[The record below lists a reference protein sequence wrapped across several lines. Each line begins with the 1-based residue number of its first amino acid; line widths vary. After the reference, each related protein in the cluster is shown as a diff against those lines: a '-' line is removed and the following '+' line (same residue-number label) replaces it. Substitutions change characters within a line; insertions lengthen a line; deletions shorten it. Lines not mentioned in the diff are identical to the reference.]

1 MKTRSILF
9 PVVLLAAAFS
19 FTSCD
24 DTVNKL
30 TSMVMD
36 KSIVYEREDTEKW
49 GEVIDRDLDLPA
61 FSAIDASGAVAIVFA
76 QDSICSVRAHGNEKC
91 LDAYRFEVRKNEL
104 EVKLKKGAD
113 RINRN
118 TPGVILYVTAPSL
131 TDVETAGGCKI
142 EMQGNIEMPGK
153 MDIEMAGAGILDV
166 DTLSVGDL
174 DLTANGAVRCNIA
187 KLTAKN
193 DVEIEVNGAGE
204 FNANLF
210 CNELNVEFNGAA
222 SGVISGECNNYNCEN
237 NGACKIDFSNMK
249 TK

>member
-1 MKTRSILF
+1 MKTSFFSSVSMLALALLF
-9 PVVLLAAAFS
+9 A
-19 FTSCD
+19 SCD
-24 DTVNKL
+24 DAVNKL

-49 GEVIDRDLDLPA
+49 GNVIDRDLDLPV

-113 RINRN
+113 RINKN
-118 TPGVILYVTAPSL
+118 TPGIILYVTAPSL
-131 TDVETAGGCKI
+131 TDVEIAGGGKI
-142 EMQGNIEMPGK
+142 EMQGNVEMPGK
-153 MDIEMAGAGILDV
+153 MEIELNGAGDLAI

-174 DLTANGAVRCNIA
+174 ELTANGAVRCNIA
-187 KLTAKN
+187 KLMAKD

-204 FNANLF
+204 FKANLF

-222 SGVISGECNNYNCEN
+222 SGVLSGECNNYNCEN
-237 NGACKIDFSNMK
+237 NGACKIDFSDMK
-249 TK
+249 IKQ